1 MEENKFFKWL
11 WRINAIGLFLIL
23 CAGLFSFINEQIRRS
38 HRLDIPP
45 EPISSLAEDPK
56 GVEKWVLQ
64 SREEMLGTP
73 YFMLALVSKYNKVK
87 AKDKSYYATTNNLAY
102 YHQNVAK
109 NILFINSENSK
120 ASWMFKTNNQLI
132 VQYESLLNNSRT
144 PYYVQVERKESKAK
158 LIYYK
163 IIDRDTNGDK
173 IITME
178 DKQSFAVSKVSGKGY
193 KVIVRNIESI
203 INMKYNKNNEMYL
216 VYQKEGMGYMLRL
229 NIETLEVIDNIVLP
243 KVGTK
248 K

>member
-1 MEENKFFKWL
+1 
-11 WRINAIGLFLIL
+11 
-23 CAGLFSFINEQIRRS
+23 
-38 HRLDIPP
+38 
-45 EPISSLAEDPK
+45 
-56 GVEKWVLQ
+56 
-64 SREEMLGTP
+64 MLGTP

-193 KVIVRNIESI
+193 KVIVRDIESI

>member
-120 ASWMFKTNNQLI
+120 ASWIFKTNNQLI
-132 VQYESLLNNSRT
+132 VQYDSLLNNSRT

-193 KVIVRNIESI
+193 KVIVRDIESI
-203 INMKYNKNNEMYL
+203 INMKYNKNNEMY
-216 VYQKEGMGYMLRL
+216 
-229 NIETLEVIDNIVLP
+229 
-243 KVGTK
+243 
-248 K
+248 

>member
-11 WRINAIGLFLIL
+11 WRINAMGLFLIL

-87 AKDKSYYATTNNLAY
+87 AKPK
-102 YHQNVAK
+102 
-109 NILFINSENSK
+109 
-120 ASWMFKTNNQLI
+120 
-132 VQYESLLNNSRT
+132 LL
-144 PYYVQVERKESKAK
+144 
-158 LIYYK
+158 
-163 IIDRDTNGDK
+163 
-173 IITME
+173 
-178 DKQSFAVSKVSGKGY
+178 
-193 KVIVRNIESI
+193 
-203 INMKYNKNNEMYL
+203 
-216 VYQKEGMGYMLRL
+216 
-229 NIETLEVIDNIVLP
+229 VIDNIVLP